1 MFKKITA
8 LMIVIFMMMTFTAG
22 CSGSEDK
29 PAESVPEEVQSYSEL
44 IFDTAVV
51 HKIDVTM
58 SEEDRTDQLANPV
71 DKTKYKADVVI
82 DGAEEDKVDTSGI
95 LIKDM
100 GSASEAASR

>member
-29 PAESVPEEVQSYSEL
+29 
-44 IFDTAVV
+44 
-51 HKIDVTM
+51 
-58 SEEDRTDQLANPV
+58 
-71 DKTKYKADVVI
+71 
-82 DGAEEDKVDTSGI
+82 VDTSGI